1 MSEHATILID
11 ESDCRFCGNV
21 TKLACVGWSPPICA
35 TCAALIA
42 DAFRPRGTVTVV
54 SVSGGE
60 MLTVNS
66 GDVVQFDVRA
76 RTATAKEHS
85 EIVHKLAAATRLATA
100 MVQNGHR
107 FDSETASW
115 ACGDCSEPF
124 NDAFGKPRKHA
135 HDCDAAHILGLE
147 REGER

>member
-1 MSEHATILID
+1 V
-11 ESDCRFCGNV
+11 SDCKPGNSPTCFDLANEALDSMCGACADRFESE
-21 TKLACVGWSPPICA
+21 K
-35 TCAALIA
+35 
-42 DAFRPRGTVTVV
+42 
-54 SVSGGE
+54 
-60 MLTVNS
+60 
-66 GDVVQFDVRA
+66 
-76 RTATAKEHS
+76 HS
-85 EIVHKLAAATRLATA
+85 EIVHKLAAATRLATT

-147 REGER
+147 RESER